1 MCLICVADQSYYL
14 SLALDRPARQ
24 AERGRECWMA
34 PRVSRQMKIDR
45 FG

>member
-24 AERGRECWMA
+24 AERASECWMA
-34 PRVSRQMKIDR
+34 LLLPVSHGR
-45 FG
+45 